1 MLHRNVGEPIPAS
14 VAGAPVPPLIVEA
27 ISGCTMLAK
36 REVIER
42 AGEFDPDFFFS
53 FEDVDF
59 CLRAHAIG
67 FSTIVVPAAT
77 VLHEGSRS
85 MGSGT
90 ARRFYFGARNQLRL
104 ARRHGVA
111 DGAAAAAFRS
121 MHVVALNVAHAF
133 RAGGSTL
140 PARLAAVARGT
151 RDYSAGRFGPDPGA

>member
-1 MLHRNVGEPIPAS
+1 MSVYSVLPTPFDAS
-14 VAGAPVPPLIVEA
+14 
-27 ISGCTMLAK
+27 
-36 REVIER
+36 
-42 AGEFDPDFFFS
+42 GEFDADFFFS

-59 CLRAHAIG
+59 CLRAHATG

-77 VLHEGSRS
+77 VLHEGGRS

-104 ARRHGVA
+104 ARRHGEN
-111 DGAAAAAFRS
+111 GAWRS
-121 MHVVALNVAHAF
+121 VYVVALNLAHAF
-133 RAGGSTL
+133 RASGATL